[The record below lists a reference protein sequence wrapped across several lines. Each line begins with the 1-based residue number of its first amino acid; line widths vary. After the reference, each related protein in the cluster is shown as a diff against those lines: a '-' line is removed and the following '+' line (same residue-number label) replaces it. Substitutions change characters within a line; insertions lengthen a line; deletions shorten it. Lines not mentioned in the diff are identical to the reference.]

1 MYKIMIAV
9 LTLGISSNLYS
20 EVSIEKGKAK
30 SAVCA
35 ACHGAD
41 GNGLSPTFP
50 NLAGQHVSYI
60 VKQIKDFKSGKRS
73 DPLMTSQ
80 ANLIA
85 DGDIE
90 SIALYFSMQDVKP
103 AKAASNLVKRGEE
116 IYRGGDSKKGISACI
131 ACHGPQG
138 KGISFSKY
146 PQVSGQQTTYV
157 ESQLNNF
164 KSGKRTND
172 LNGIMRDIAK
182 KMSSEDIKA
191 VASYMRG
198 LH

>member
-1 MYKIMIAV
+1 MIAV

-103 AKAASNLVKRGEE
+103 AKAASNLVKGGEE